1 MKRDYLSASAL
12 KAFAQSPNHYLAYV
26 TKTIDP
32 SPAMELGSAIHC
44 AILEPD
50 KFVERYAIAPA
61 VDRRTKEGKSTWQ
74 EFSDANA
81 GKTILTEQ
89 DAAQIQCVNDAV
101 TQCTPACDL
110 LAGCEFELSTRDL
123 IAEFPFTGIADAFGG
138 DYVVDL
144 KTCRDASPEGFMR
157 DASNLKYH
165 WQATIYRLLFHVER
179 FYWIAAETT
188 APYNVAVYQQSD
200 QAYGITLPHVL
211 DAIEKFKRWDGT
223 PGSYFDGITELR
235 LPPWVK

>member
-1 MKRDYLSASAL
+1 
-12 KAFAQSPNHYLAYV
+12 
-26 TKTIDP
+26 
-32 SPAMELGSAIHC
+32 
-44 AILEPD
+44 
-50 KFVERYAIAPA
+50 
-61 VDRRTKEGKSTWQ
+61 
-74 EFSDANA
+74 
-81 GKTILTEQ
+81 
-89 DAAQIQCVNDAV
+89 
-101 TQCTPACDL
+101 
-110 LAGCEFELSTRDL
+110 
-123 IAEFPFTGIADAFGG
+123 
-138 DYVVDL
+138 
-144 KTCRDASPEGFMR
+144 
-157 DASNLKYH
+157 LKYH